1 VEEPSLVLEMRMG
14 LVNRGAFLGWL
25 SQYPEEREILL
36 APLTGLE
43 VLRHAEEAGGTL
55 VYTMDLNCNLQ
66 SKTIQQV
73 LGMRKEQ
80 CVELAG
86 VVRLGVERE
95 LAELLADGWGHE
107 SHQTLQVS
115 GDLERLT

>member
-1 VEEPSLVLEMRMG
+1 MAIAVPGGVGDLAG
-14 LVNRGAFLGWL
+14 TTDGAGGFG
-25 SQYPEEREILL
+25 
-36 APLTGLE
+36 
-43 VLRHAEEAGGTL
+43 HAEEAGGTV

-66 SKTIQQV
+66 SKTIEQV

-95 LAELLADGWGHE
+95 LAELSADRWGHG
-107 SHQTLQVS
+107 SCQTLQVS